1 MIKKTET
8 DLIQELLK
16 SVEVLGVD
24 ATTNAL
30 KIARSN
36 TLTLQDKR
44 VEFVLKMVSTQY
56 GQTIEDIINSHN
68 KSYKRM
74 LALKF
79 SIYYL
84 YEVFEFSFGDLKMIF
99 KRDKSLLSRSTKEI
113 REMIANNVTIS
124 NIKNRFDL
132 LITDFKL
139 KNNL

>member
-1 MIKKTET
+1 MKKTET

-30 KIARSN
+30 KVARSN

-56 GQTIEDIINSHN
+56 NQTIEDIIDSHN

-84 YEVFEFSFGDLKMIF
+84 YEVFDFSFGDLKMIF

-113 REMIANNVTIS
+113 KEMIVDNNAIANV
-124 NIKNRFDL
+124 KNRFDL

>member
-44 VEFVLKMVSTQY
+44 VEFVLKMTSNHY
-56 GQTIEDIINSHN
+56 MQTIEDIINSHS

-84 YEVFEFSFGDLKMIF
+84 YEVFDFSFGDLKMLF

-113 REMIANNVTIS
+113 REMIQTNT
-124 NIKNRFDL
+124 NIENAKNKFDL
-132 LITDFKL
+132 LVTDFKL

>member
-1 MIKKTET
+1 MIKKDQT

-16 SVEVLGVD
+16 SVEILGVD

-44 VEFVLKMVSTQY
+44 VEFVLKMVSEY
-56 GQTIEDIINSHN
+56 YLKSIEDIINSHS
-68 KSYKRM
+68 KSTKRIF
-74 LALKF
+74 ALKF
-79 SIYYL
+79 AIYYL
-84 YEVFEFSFGDLKMIF
+84 YEVFGFSFGELKMIF

-113 REMIANNVTIS
+113 KEVVLTNPNLKNV
-124 NIKNRFDL
+124 KNKFDL
-132 LITDFKL
+132 LTTDFKL

>member
-1 MIKKTET
+1 MKKTET

-30 KIARSN
+30 KVARSN

>member
-1 MIKKTET
+1 MIKKDQT

-44 VEFVLKMVSTQY
+44 VEFVLKMVSEY
-56 GQTIEDIINSHN
+56 YLKSIEDIINSHS
-68 KSYKRM
+68 KSTKRIF
-74 LALKF
+74 ALKF
-79 SIYYL
+79 AIYYL
-84 YEVFEFSFGDLKMIF
+84 YEVFGFSFGELKMIF

-113 REMIANNVTIS
+113 KEIVETNPNLRNV
-124 NIKNRFDL
+124 KNKFDL
-132 LITDFKL
+132 LTTDFKL

>member
-1 MIKKTET
+1 MKKTET
-8 DLIQELLK
+8 DLIQELFK
-16 SVEVLGVD
+16 SVEILGID

-44 VEFVLKMVSTQY
+44 VEFVLKMVSEY
-56 GQTIEDIINSHN
+56 YMQTIEDIINSHN

-74 LALKF
+74 IALKF

-84 YEVFEFSFGDLKMIF
+84 YEVFDFSFTDLKMFF

-113 REMIANNVTIS
+113 KELIETSN
-124 NIKNRFDL
+124 NIKIAKNKFDL
-132 LITDFKL
+132 LVTDFKL

>member
-1 MIKKTET
+1 MKRNET

-30 KIARSN
+30 KVARSN
-36 TLTLQDKR
+36 SLTLQDKR
-44 VEFVLKMVSTQY
+44 VEFVLNMVSSNY
-56 GQTIEDIINSHN
+56 SILIEEIINSHS
-68 KSYKRM
+68 KSTRRM

-79 SIYYL
+79 CIYYL
-84 YEVFEFSFGDLKMIF
+84 YEVFEISFGDLKLIF
-99 KRDKSLLSRSTKEI
+99 KRDKSLLSRSTKEM
-113 REMIANNVTIS
+113 RAMIIDNQNVKY
-124 NIKNRFDL
+124 IKNRFDL

>member
-1 MIKKTET
+1 MKKTET

-24 ATTNAL
+24 ATPNVL
-30 KIARSN
+30 KVARSN

-56 GQTIEDIINSHN
+56 SQTIEDIINSHN

-84 YEVFEFSFGDLKMIF
+84 YEVFDFSFGDLKMIF

-113 REMIANNVTIS
+113 KEMILNNSAIS
-124 NIKNRFDL
+124 NVKNRFDL

>member
-1 MIKKTET
+1 MIKKDQT

-16 SVEVLGVD
+16 SVEILGVD

-44 VEFVLKMVSTQY
+44 VEFVLKMVSDY
-56 GQTIEDIINSHN
+56 YLKSIEDIINSHS
-68 KSYKRM
+68 KSTKRIF
-74 LALKF
+74 ALKF
-79 SIYYL
+79 AIYYL
-84 YEVFEFSFGDLKMIF
+84 YEVFGFSFGELKMIF

-113 REMIANNVTIS
+113 KEIVETNPNLKNV
-124 NIKNRFDL
+124 KNKFDL
-132 LITDFKL
+132 LTTDFKL

>member
-1 MIKKTET
+1 MKKTET

-24 ATTNAL
+24 ATTNVL
-30 KIARSN
+30 KVARSN

-44 VEFVLKMVSTQY
+44 VEFVLKMVSTHYLQS
-56 GQTIEDIINSHN
+56 IEEIINSHN
-68 KSYKRM
+68 KSFKRM
-74 LALKF
+74 MALKF

-84 YEVFEFSFGDLKMIF
+84 YDAFEFSFTDLKILF

-113 REMIANNVTIS
+113 KEMVAS
-124 NIKNRFDL
+124 NQNILQAKQKFDL

>member
-30 KIARSN
+30 KVARSN

-44 VEFVLKMVSTQY
+44 VEFVLKMVSEHY
-56 GQTIEDIINSHN
+56 VKSIDDIINSHS
-68 KSYKRM
+68 KSTKRIF
-74 LALKF
+74 ALKF
-79 SIYYL
+79 AIYYL
-84 YEVFEFSFGDLKMIF
+84 YEVFGFTFGELKMIF

-113 REMIANNVTIS
+113 KAIIVTNQNMKS
-124 NIKNRFDL
+124 VKNKFDL
-132 LITDFKL
+132 LTTDFKL

>member
-1 MIKKTET
+1 MKKTET

-24 ATTNAL
+24 ATTSVL
-30 KIARSN
+30 KVARTN

-44 VEFVLKMVSTQY
+44 VEFVLKMVSSHYMQP
-56 GQTIEDIINSHN
+56 IEEIINSHN
-68 KSYKRM
+68 KSVKRM

-79 SIYYL
+79 SIFYL
-84 YEVFEFSFGDLKMIF
+84 YDAFEFSFTDLKMLF

-113 REMIANNVTIS
+113 KQMVVNNS
-124 NIKNRFDL
+124 NVQQTKNKFDL

-139 KNNL
+139 KNNI

>member
-1 MIKKTET
+1 MKNQEV
-8 DLIQELLK
+8 DLIHELLK
-16 SVEVLGVD
+16 SVEVLGVE

-44 VEFVLKMVSTQY
+44 VDFVLKMVSNHYMMPIQ
-56 GQTIEDIINSHN
+56 EIINSRS
-68 KSYKRM
+68 KSIKRM

-84 YEVFEFSFGDLKMIF
+84 YEVFDFTYGDLKLFF
-99 KRDKSLLSRSTKEI
+99 KRDKSLLSRSNKELK
-113 REMIANNVTIS
+113 RMIDDNPTINNL
-124 NIKNRFDL
+124 KEKFDI

-139 KNNL
+139 KNEL

>member
-1 MIKKTET
+1 MKKSEG

-24 ATTNAL
+24 ATTNVL

-44 VEFVLKMVSTQY
+44 VEFVLKMVSEHYLQS
-56 GQTIEDIINSHN
+56 IEDIINSHN

-84 YEVFEFSFGDLKMIF
+84 YEVFDFSFSDLKMFF

-113 REMIANNVTIS
+113 KELIETNQ
-124 NIKNRFDL
+124 NIRVVKNKFDL
-132 LITDFKL
+132 LVTDFKL

>member
-1 MIKKTET
+1 MKKTET

-16 SVEVLGVD
+16 SVEVLGID

-30 KIARSN
+30 KVARSN

-44 VEFVLKMVSTQY
+44 VEFVLKMVSDY
-56 GQTIEDIINSHN
+56 YIQTIDDIINSHN
-68 KSYKRM
+68 KSTKRM
-74 LALKF
+74 FALKF

-84 YEVFEFSFGDLKMIF
+84 YEVFDFSFGDLKMIF

-113 REMIANNVTIS
+113 RDMIETNP
-124 NIKNRFDL
+124 NIRSTKNKFDL

-139 KNNL
+139 KNNF

>member
-1 MIKKTET
+1 MKRSET

-24 ATTNAL
+24 ETTNIL

-44 VEFVLKMVSTQY
+44 VEFVLKMVSSHYLQS
-56 GQTIEDIINSHN
+56 IEDIINSHN

-74 LALKF
+74 MALKF

-84 YEVFEFSFGDLKMIF
+84 YEVFDFSFTDLKLFF

-113 REMIANNVTIS
+113 KELIESNNNV
-124 NIKNRFDL
+124 KNVKNKFDL
-132 LITDFKL
+132 LVTDFKI

>member
-1 MIKKTET
+1 MKKTET

-24 ATTNAL
+24 ATTNVL
-30 KIARSN
+30 KVARSN

-44 VEFVLKMVSTQY
+44 VEFVLKMTSTQY
-56 GQTIEDIINSHN
+56 LQSIEDIINSHN
-68 KSYKRM
+68 KSFKRM
-74 LALKF
+74 MALKF

-84 YEVFEFSFGDLKMIF
+84 YDAFEFSFTDLKILF

-113 REMIANNVTIS
+113 KEMIATNS
-124 NIKNRFDL
+124 NILQTKQKFDL
-132 LITDFKL
+132 LVTDFKL

>member
-1 MIKKTET
+1 MIKKDQT

-16 SVEVLGVD
+16 SVEILGVD

-44 VEFVLKMVSTQY
+44 VEFVLKMVSEY
-56 GQTIEDIINSHN
+56 YLKSIEDIINSHS
-68 KSYKRM
+68 KSTKRIF
-74 LALKF
+74 ALKF
-79 SIYYL
+79 AIYYL
-84 YEVFEFSFGDLKMIF
+84 YEVFGFSFGELKMIF

-113 REMIANNVTIS
+113 KEVVETNPNLKNV
-124 NIKNRFDL
+124 KNKFDL
-132 LITDFKL
+132 LTTDFKL

>member
-1 MIKKTET
+1 MIKKDQT

-44 VEFVLKMVSTQY
+44 VEFVLKMVSEY
-56 GQTIEDIINSHN
+56 YLKSIEDIINSHS
-68 KSYKRM
+68 KSTKRIF
-74 LALKF
+74 ALKF
-79 SIYYL
+79 AIYYL
-84 YEVFEFSFGDLKMIF
+84 YEVFGFSFGELKMIF

-113 REMIANNVTIS
+113 KEIVETNPTIRNV
-124 NIKNRFDL
+124 KNKFDL
-132 LITDFKL
+132 LTTDFKL